1 MRELIF
7 IIGIQLFF
15 SFFLSGKSLW
25 YSADQMPD
33 CCRCFPFGQLQFFN
47 AVFQDLFNGGI
58 LLHLKETGAIKGGS
72 NKVDLTVRTDET
84 SLRVPHISLDCHGT
98 PRSGFKRCFLSWM
111 RKINPIIQ
119 MQMEFW
125 NLAIFSWAMRGLA
138 AMLNLVSFLC
148 RDWSQRYSGVAT
160 YRHSWNC
167 KPPRGVPGD
176 AYQTHLCSDVKKK
189 RCLWRCCFQLSKPS
203 YCLTDSKFV
212 CPCSFVFST
221 PALTAKGGNLISLL
235 GGEQKVF
242 SRAIPEGDTKSTV

>member
-1 MRELIF
+1 MPRDRKSRRKLLKTPATVEF
-7 IIGIQLFF
+7 HQLHSLFHVDHF
-15 SFFLSGKSLW
+15 NERANIHYWNAAFFLSGKSLW

-47 AVFQDLFNGGI
+47 AVFQDLINGGI

-189 RCLWRCCFQLSKPS
+189 MMSLAL
-203 YCLTDSKFV
+203 LL
-212 CPCSFVFST
+212 
-221 PALTAKGGNLISLL
+221 PAVKT
-235 GGEQKVF
+235 
-242 SRAIPEGDTKSTV
+242 

>member
-7 IIGIQLFF
+7 IIGTQLFF
-15 SFFLSGKSLW
+15 FRASLSDIQQIRCQTAAAAFR
-25 YSADQMPD
+25 SAN
-33 CCRCFPFGQLQFFN
+33 FNFFN
-47 AVFQDLFNGGI
+47 AVFQDLINGGI

-125 NLAIFSWAMRGLA
+125 TLAIFNWEMRGLA

-189 RCLWRCCFQLSKPS
+189 MMSLAL
-203 YCLTDSKFV
+203 LL
-212 CPCSFVFST
+212 
-221 PALTAKGGNLISLL
+221 PAVKT
-235 GGEQKVF
+235 
-242 SRAIPEGDTKSTV
+242 